1 MTALSIFRV
10 GDFDLNLHAA
20 NALPQWVR
28 ALINNIGLFKAQPLT
43 GHNTHSMFFFCDLR
57 GSRFAAK
64 HCPSHLSD
72 ESNDLRNDC
81 LSQMA
86 DVRQMLIDCAPA
98 GVEVRALTVG
108 GEETSYVKYPVPA
121 AMADGQA
128 VYLEDVEYICPI
140 DGATKAALGFIH
152 VDAAHKMRWYVV
164 EGWPTLAGTW

>member
-1 MTALSIFRV
+1 MTALPIFRV

-20 NALPQWVR
+20 DSLPQWVHS
-28 ALINNIGLFKAQPLT
+28 LINNIGLFKAHSLSSHCGQ
-43 GHNTHSMFFFCDLR
+43 SMFFFCDLV

-86 DVRQMLIDCAPA
+86 DTRQVLISSAPA

-108 GEETSYVKYPVPA
+108 GEATSYMTYPVPA

-128 VYLEDVEYICPI
+128 VYFEEVEYEV
-140 DGATKAALGFIH
+140 DGAPKMALGFIH
-152 VDAAHKMRWYVV
+152 RDAAGKQNWYVV
-164 EGWPTLAGTW
+164 EGWPTL

>member
-1 MTALSIFRV
+1 MTALSVFRV
-10 GDFDLNLHAA
+10 GDFDDKLHAA
-20 NALPQWVR
+20 DSLPQWVHS
-28 ALINNIGLFKAQPLT
+28 LINNIGLFKAQPLT

-64 HCPSHLSD
+64 HCPSHLSTED
-72 ESNDLRNDC
+72 VDLRNDC

-86 DVRQMLIDCAPA
+86 DVRQMLIDAAPA

-108 GEETSYVKYPVPA
+108 GDSTSYVKYPVPA

-128 VYLEDVEYICPI
+128 VYFEDVEYTCPI
-140 DGATKAALGFIH
+140 DNTIKAALGFIH
-152 VDAAHKMRWYVV
+152 VDATNKMRWYVV

>member
-20 NALPQWVR
+20 NALPQWVHT
-28 ALINNIGLFKAQPLT
+28 LINNIGLFKPTRLISHGGQ
-43 GHNTHSMFFFCDLR
+43 SMFFFCDLR
-57 GSRFAAK
+57 GSRFAEK

-72 ESNDLRNDC
+72 QSNDLRNDC

-86 DVRQMLIDCAPA
+86 DTRQILIDCAPA
-98 GVEVRALTVG
+98 GVDVRALTVG

-128 VYLEDVEYICPI
+128 VYFEEVEYEV
-140 DGATKAALGFIH
+140 DGAVNTVLGFIY
-152 VDAAHKMRWYVV
+152 VDAAGKQNWHVV
-164 EGWPTLAGTW
+164 EGWPTL